1 MDNNAEPNKDARIRE
16 LESRLADLQAQCDKQ
31 QHALRQA
38 KQQVLAANHTRTEF
52 LTRMSHEIRTP
63 MNAIIGMGHLL
74 KDTSLNRKQK
84 DYLKNINISAENLL
98 QIIDEVMDFSK
109 LESGKYLLENNH
121 FDLDC
126 IYEQLSND
134 FEERAADKG
143 IELIFDISRKVP
155 RFIKGDSRRLHQ
167 ILHNLLD
174 NAVKF
179 TYAGQITIE
188 TRRCFQQGQSIELE
202 FVVRDTGIGI
212 PDEQQKHLFEPFMQ
226 ADASTSRRA
235 GGTGLGLS
243 ICKYLV
249 AQMGGSL
256 KLSSELGRGSEFIFT
271 AFFNA
276 SQLGERTLHPEPQ
289 RYRDLRTLIVDDHAA
304 ARTVLKN
311 TAESLQLQTETACSA
326 EQALQMIRARATDP
340 QSCFELVLM
349 DYKMPGINGL
359 EACQL
364 INSQEDIP
372 HKPKCVLISSYSHD
386 EIADESPLLHTDGFI
401 RKPVTPSRIF
411 DVIALAFGESL
422 FNEDPDEIPGGE
434 QDRILSGARILLAED
449 NLVNQ
454 KVAVGMLAKKDVQV
468 TLANNGVEAFQLLN
482 EHKERHFDA
491 ILMDMEMPRMDGYQA
506 TSLIREGN
514 HDCDIP
520 IIAMTAH
527 ALQGDRELCLHTGMD
542 DYLTKPVN
550 PKLLYQT
557 IAKHIVH
564 RTTIQTRK

>member
-1 MDNNAEPNKDARIRE
+1 MENNNDNQSSVEE
-16 LESRLADLQAQCDKQ
+16 LQARLDKLQ
-31 QHALRQA
+31 QLYEANLLELREA
-38 KQQVLAANHTRTEF
+38 RQQTIAANQTRAEF

-84 DYLKNINISAENLL
+84 DYLNNINISAENLL
-98 QIIDEVMDFSK
+98 QIIDEVLDFSK

-126 IYEQLSND
+126 VFEQLSSD
-134 FEERAADKG
+134 FEERANDKN
-143 IELIFDISRKVP
+143 IELIFDVSRRVP

-167 ILHNLLD
+167 ILHNLVD

-179 TYAGQITIE
+179 THGGEVTIE
-188 TRRCFQQGQSIELE
+188 TRKVKQTGQNIELE
-202 FVVRDTGIGI
+202 FAVHDTGIGI
-212 PDEQQKHLFEPFMQ
+212 PADQQANLFEPFVQ
-226 ADASTSRRA
+226 ADCSTSRSA
-235 GGTGLGLS
+235 GGTGLGLT

-249 AQMGGSL
+249 GQMGGRIEME
-256 KLSSELGRGSEFIFT
+256 SEAGKGSHFCFT
-271 AFFNA
+271 AVFNA

-289 RYRDLRTLIVDDHAA
+289 RYNNLRTLIVDDHPASL
-304 ARTVLKN
+304 TVLKN
-311 TAESLQLQTETACSA
+311 TAEALQLNVDTASNA
-326 EQALQMIRARATDP
+326 EEALQKIRTRAQDP
-340 QSCFELVLM
+340 DSAYSLVLM
-349 DYKMPGINGL
+349 DYKMPGTNGL
-359 EACQL
+359 EACLQ
-364 INSQEDIP
+364 IKTDDGIIT
-372 HKPKCVLISSYSHD
+372 KPKCILISSYSHD
-386 EIADESPLLHTDGFI
+386 EITEEYPLVRTDGFI

-422 FNEDPDEIPGGE
+422 FNEAPEQIPEEE
-434 QDRILSGARILLAED
+434 QNRILADAHVLLAED
-449 NLVNQ
+449 NIVNQ
-454 KVAVGMLAKKDVQV
+454 KVAIAFLKKKNIQV
-468 TLANNGVEAFQLLN
+468 TLANNGVEAFDLLN
-482 EHKERHFDA
+482 QHNERHFDA

-506 TSLIREGN
+506 TRLIREGN
-514 HDCDIP
+514 HDREIP

-527 ALQGDRELCLHTGMD
+527 ALQGDRELCLQAGMD